1 MKTALLFIFLPGLA
15 LAREALTLLPDSPIL
30 HSPAVTEASGL
41 AVSSR
46 NPDFL
51 WIVND
56 SGGTPEIHLFQTDGT
71 PRGSIRVSGV
81 KNKDWE
87 DLSSFTLNGTPYLLV
102 ADTGDNSAKRNSV
115 TVHILPEPKL
125 PTGGSMLSSKQAPS
139 WSISF
144 TYEGGPRD
152 CEAVAVDA
160 KAEKILLVTK
170 RDKIPELHELPL
182 RSGKKAA
189 ITKRLGTTRVIAP
202 AVSFLPF
209 RNQPT
214 GLDISAAGTRAAIVT
229 YYGVFVFNRAPDES
243 WSDALSRKPDL
254 SAAHLLHQA
263 ESVAF
268 SKDATTVF
276 TVSEGKTSPIARFR
290 IGD

>member
-1 MKTALLFIFLPGLA
+1 MKAALLLISLPGLA
-15 LAREALTLLPDSPIL
+15 LAQETLTLLPDSPTL
-30 HSPAVTEASGL
+30 RSPAVTEASGL
-41 AVSSR
+41 AASSR
-46 NPDFL
+46 NSDFL

-56 SGGTPEIHLFQTDGT
+56 SGGTSEIHLFQTDGT
-71 PRGSIRVSGV
+71 PRGSVQVSGV

-102 ADTGDNSAKRNSV
+102 ADTGDNSAKRDSV
-115 TVHILPEPKL
+115 TVHIIPEPKL
-125 PTGGSMLSSKQAPS
+125 PTGETMLSAKLAPS
-139 WSISF
+139 WSITF
-144 TYEGGPRD
+144 TYENGPRD

-182 RSGKKAA
+182 RSGKKPAT
-189 ITKRLGTTRVIAP
+189 TKRLGTTRVIAP

-214 GLDISAAGTRAAIVT
+214 GLDLSAAGTRAAIVT
-229 YYGVFVFNRAPDES
+229 YYGVFIFNRAPDES

-268 SKDATTVF
+268 SKDGTTVF
-276 TVSEGKTSPIARFR
+276 TVSEGKNSPVARFR